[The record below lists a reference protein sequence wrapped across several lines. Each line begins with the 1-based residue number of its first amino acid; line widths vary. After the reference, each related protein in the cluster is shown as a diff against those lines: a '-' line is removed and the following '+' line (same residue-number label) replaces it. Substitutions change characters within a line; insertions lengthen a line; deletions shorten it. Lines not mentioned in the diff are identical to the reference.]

1 MEKYQADELALQLV
15 NSILKTEPSALASG
29 SAAVDARHIADFV
42 KTLSDRFQ
50 QDLDDFNVTPTL
62 D

>member
-29 SAAVDARHIADFV
+29 SAAVDARQIAVFV
-42 KTLSDRFQ
+42 KTISDRFQ